1 MEQEQSVSQE
11 QPTSAEPTLEQVYTE
26 FKVDDVASSFQPN
39 VQPSQQPRQE
49 PTTQTQGFES
59 IPDPVMDAQGFKT
72 WQASQS
78 KEIRETLSRLQ
89 ASHQALAVAEIRRQ
103 EESDIKTAVA
113 TVKEKVG
120 GDIDDDFIE
129 IALGQKA
136 RKDAKFNTIWQ
147 NRHKNPQAFRAA
159 LNAVGNEFK
168 SKFQYRQDPQLTE
181 NARAA
186 KQSTQSSLTTKED
199 TSQNPLEKRLAEAKD
214 PREFERIWQQSL
226 GGGY

>member
-1 MEQEQSVSQE
+1 MSDQEQSVSQE
-11 QPTSAEPTLEQVYTE
+11 QPTSTEPTLEQVYTE
-26 FKVDDVASSFQPN
+26 FKVDDVAQSFQPQA
-39 VQPSQQPRQE
+39 QPSQQPRQE
-49 PTTQTQGFES
+49 PQPSLSEH
-59 IPDPVMDAQGFKT
+59 IPDPVMDAQGFKA
-72 WQASQS
+72 WQSTQN
-78 KEIRETLSRLQ
+78 KDIRQALSSLHAHQ
-89 ASHQALAVAEIRRQ
+89 QALAVAEIRRQ
-103 EESDIKTAVA
+103 EEADIKTAVS

-136 RKDAKFNTIWQ
+136 RKDAKFNAIWM

-168 SKFQYRQDPQLTE
+168 GKFQYRQDPQLTE

-199 TSQNPLEKRLAEAKD
+199 PTGNPLEQRLAAAKS
-214 PREFERIWQQSL
+214 PQEFERIWQQSIS
-226 GGGY
+226 GGY

>member
-1 MEQEQSVSQE
+1 MEQEQSVSTE
-11 QPTSAEPTLEQVYTE
+11 QPTSTEPTLEQVYSE
-26 FKVDDVASSFQPN
+26 FKVDDVAQSFQPQ
-39 VQPSQQPRQE
+39 VQQAQQPRQE
-49 PTTQTQGFES
+49 PPSHFDS
-59 IPDPVMDAQGFKT
+59 IPDPVLDSQGFKT
-72 WQASQS
+72 WQATQT
-78 KEIRETLSRLQ
+78 KEIRQALSGLQ
-89 ASHQALAVAEIRRQ
+89 AHQQALAVAEIRRQ

-113 TVKEKVG
+113 AVKEKVG

-199 TSQNPLEKRLAEAKD
+199 TSQNPLEARLAAAKD
-214 PREFERIWQQSL
+214 PREFERIWQQSIS
-226 GGGY
+226 GGY